1 MADYS
6 VRLIDGVRLI
16 GGPLNRG
23 FTVFQFGV
31 SQISMHAMRMLKTTA
46 AICVLIVQDVT
57 TVSVQMDSKC
67 LKTTRLVNV
76 QKVFRSRSTG
86 QCAWVSNNTKT
97 VAGKNEDNS
106 Q

>member
-57 TVSVQMDSKC
+57 TVRAWIRLKKYRSHRRC
-67 LKTTRLVNV
+67 LP
-76 QKVFRSRSTG
+76 
-86 QCAWVSNNTKT
+86 
-97 VAGKNEDNS
+97 
-106 Q
+106 